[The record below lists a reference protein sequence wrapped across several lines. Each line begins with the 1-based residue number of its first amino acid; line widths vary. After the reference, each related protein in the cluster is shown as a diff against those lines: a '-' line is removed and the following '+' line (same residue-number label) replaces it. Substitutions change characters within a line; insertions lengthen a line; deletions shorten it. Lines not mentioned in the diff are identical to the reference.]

1 MNFFENPVIE
11 IEDALSKLV
20 TFGHPDQVRGQAY
33 LITGK
38 TFSKILKILKK

>member
-33 LITGK
+33 LITGLLRGLGVD
-38 TFSKILKILKK
+38 FIE